1 MGALAEEL
9 SDNGSEQLHYQ
20 DFFDPP
26 TGGGGGTKGKEQASS
41 HEKSQ
46 LKVSQAECGAF
57 RRFDVS
63 FFISSTALTSDRESG
78 GGQRWPVVVA
88 DEWRGCLARSA
99 NQQVRE
105 CVCVCVFVCV

>member
-9 SDNGSEQLHYQ
+9 SDSGSEQLHYQ

-26 TGGGGGTKGKEQASS
+26 AGGGGGTKGKEQASS

-57 RRFDVS
+57 RRFDV
-63 FFISSTALTSDRESG
+63 
-78 GGQRWPVVVA
+78 
-88 DEWRGCLARSA
+88 
-99 NQQVRE
+99 
-105 CVCVCVFVCV
+105 